1 MILSFANIMQSR
13 NITIKQKNNIDK
25 ALTNFLNVGFKITD
39 NILDEIR
46 KKVNAFRFNKFRFAF
61 RLKYRF
67 SNVLRNKK
75 ITKMTFTNH
84 HTKQKENVQC
94 WNNILPRKKN
104 FC

>member
-1 MILSFANIMQSR
+1 MQPR

-39 NILDEIR
+39 NILEEIR
-46 KKVNAFRFNKFRFAF
+46 KKVNAFRFNKLF
-61 RLKYRF
+61 KYRF
-67 SNVLRNKK
+67 SNVLKNKK

-84 HTKQKENVQC
+84 HTKQKENFQC
-94 WNNILPRKKN
+94 WNNILPRKKS